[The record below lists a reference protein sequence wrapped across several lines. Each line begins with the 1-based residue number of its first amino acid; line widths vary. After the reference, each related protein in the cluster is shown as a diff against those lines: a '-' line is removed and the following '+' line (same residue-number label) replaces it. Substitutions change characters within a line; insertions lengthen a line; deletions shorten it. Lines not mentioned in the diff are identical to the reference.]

1 MLKEMP
7 QVGDKVRY
15 VGDELSWM
23 TVGKT
28 YEIAGVDR
36 GGDPFFIDEYGDEE
50 YVFADEFSDY
60 ELVTQAEAPDTAAL
74 IANLALRVGELERQN
89 AQQALEINELYRAYV
104 GREARL

>member
-15 VGDELSWM
+15 VGDELVWM
-23 TVGKT
+23 TVGKV

-36 GGDPFFIDEYGDEE
+36 EGDPFFIDDYGDEE
-50 YVFADEFSDY
+50 YVFAVKFPLY
-60 ELVTQAEAPDTAAL
+60 ELVSPTPDTAAL
-74 IANLALRVGELERQN
+74 IANLALRVGELEKQN